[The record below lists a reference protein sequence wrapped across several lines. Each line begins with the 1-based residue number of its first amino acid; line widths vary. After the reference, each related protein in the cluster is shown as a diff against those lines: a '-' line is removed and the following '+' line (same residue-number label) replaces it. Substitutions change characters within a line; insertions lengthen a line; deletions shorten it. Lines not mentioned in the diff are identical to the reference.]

1 MFLRQDNIKVKKIW
15 ETICKEADVSLKK
28 SNYMKGY
35 FEKNILNHS
44 SFGNALSYN
53 LAVKVCN
60 SDFDLDY
67 FISILDK
74 QMSNYPHLCDYAID
88 DLVAFYERDPA
99 CHWFYQPFLFYKGFI
114 ALQAHRIGNVL
125 YNNGDIDLSLYLQM
139 RVSEVFSIDIHP
151 GATIGKGIMFDHA
164 HNLVIGETAKIG
176 DNVSILHAVT
186 LGGTGKIRGDRHPK
200 IGNNVLIGA
209 GAKILG
215 NISVGECS
223 RAAAGS
229 LVWKSV
235 PSFKTVAGV
244 PAKEVGSSGCPE
256 PSKTMD
262 QLLSSNYSTL
272 SKVQ

>member
-1 MFLRQDNIKVKKIW
+1 MGQDNIKIRKIW
-15 ETICKEADVSLKK
+15 ETIRKEAEVSLKK

-35 FEKNILNHS
+35 FKKNVLNKT
-44 SFGNALSYN
+44 SFGNALSHN
-53 LAVKVCN
+53 IAIKVCN
-60 SDFDLDY
+60 SDFELDY
-67 FISILDK
+67 FISILNE
-74 QMSNYPHLCDYAID
+74 QITNFSHICDYAVD

-114 ALQAHRIGNVL
+114 ALQAYRVANVL
-125 YNNGDIDLSLYLQM
+125 YNNDNIDLSLYLQM
-139 RVSEVFSIDIHP
+139 RISEVFSIDIHP
-151 GATIGKGIMFDHA
+151 GATIGRGIMLDHA
-164 HNLVIGETAKIG
+164 HNLVIGETAEIG
-176 DNVSILHAVT
+176 HNVSILHSVT
-186 LGGTGKIRGDRHPK
+186 LGGTGKIRGNRHPK

-223 RAAAGS
+223 RVAAGS
-229 LVWKSV
+229 LVLKTV

-262 QLLSSNYSTL
+262 QLLN
-272 SKVQ
+272 KN

>member
-1 MFLRQDNIKVKKIW
+1 MEALFLEQGDIKIEKIW
-15 ETICKEADVSLKK
+15 ETICKEAQVSLNK
-28 SNYMKGY
+28 SNYMKEY
-35 FEKNILNHS
+35 FKKNILNQS
-44 SFGNALSYN
+44 SFSDALSYN
-53 LAVKVCN
+53 IALKVCN
-60 SDFDLDY
+60 PDFELEN
-67 FISILDK
+67 FISIL
-74 QMSNYPHLCDYAID
+74 QAQINNSPHICDYAVD
-88 DLVAFYERDPA
+88 DLIAFYERDPA

-114 ALQAHRIGNVL
+114 ALQAYRIGNAL
-125 YNNGDIDLSLYLQM
+125 YNNGDVDLSLYLQM

-164 HNLVIGETAKIG
+164 HNLVIGETAEVG

-186 LGGTGKIRGDRHPK
+186 LGGTGKVRGNRHPK

-215 NISVGECS
+215 NISIGECS
-223 RAAAGS
+223 RIAAGS
-229 LVWKSV
+229 LVLKSV

-262 QLLSSNYSTL
+262 QLLN
-272 SKVQ
+272 KN

>member
-1 MFLRQDNIKVKKIW
+1 MEHRDFIIKKIW
-15 ETICKEADVSLKK
+15 ETICKEAKVSSKK
-28 SNYMKGY
+28 SNYMKKY
-35 FEKNILNHS
+35 FERHILSHS
-44 SFGNALSYN
+44 GFGDALSHN
-53 LAVKVCN
+53 IAAKICN
-60 SDFDLDY
+60 SDFELSH
-67 FISILDK
+67 FVSILQK
-74 QMSNYPHLCDYAID
+74 QISKFPYICDYAVD

-114 ALQAHRIGNVL
+114 ALQVHRIGNAL
-125 YNNGDIDLSLYLQM
+125 YNNGDVDLSLYLQM

-151 GATIGKGIMFDHA
+151 GAMIGKGIMFDHA
-164 HNLVIGETAKIG
+164 HNLVIGETAKVG

-223 RAAAGS
+223 RVAAGS
-229 LVWKSV
+229 LVLKSV

-244 PAKEVGSSGCPE
+244 PAKVVGSSGCPE
-256 PSKTMD
+256 PSKMMD
-262 QLLSSNYSTL
+262 QLLNE
-272 SKVQ
+272 Q

>member
-1 MFLRQDNIKVKKIW
+1 MRQDNIKIKKIW
-15 ETICKEADVSLKK
+15 ETIRKEAAVSLKK
-28 SNYMKGY
+28 SNYMKDY
-35 FEKNILNHS
+35 FEKNILNHNCFS
-44 SFGNALSYN
+44 NALSYN
-53 LAVKVCN
+53 VALKICN
-60 SDFDLDY
+60 SDFELDQ
-67 FISILDK
+67 FTLILNEQISRFSHI
-74 QMSNYPHLCDYAID
+74 CDYAVD

-125 YNNGDIDLSLYLQM
+125 YNNGEIDLSLYLQM

-151 GATIGKGIMFDHA
+151 GATIGKGIMLDHA
-164 HNLVIGETAKIG
+164 HNLVIGETAEIG
-176 DNVSILHAVT
+176 NNVSILHAVT
-186 LGGTGKIRGDRHPK
+186 LGGTGKVRGNRHPK

-223 RAAAGS
+223 RVAAGS
-229 LVWKSV
+229 LVLKSV

-262 QLLSSNYSTL
+262 QLLNRN
-272 SKVQ
+272 

>member
-1 MFLRQDNIKVKKIW
+1 MVRSDLKIKKIW
-15 ETICKEADVSLKK
+15 ETICKEAEVSSKK
-28 SNYMKGY
+28 SNYMKKY
-35 FEKNILNHS
+35 FERHILSHS
-44 SFGNALSYN
+44 GFGDALSHII
-53 LAVKVCN
+53 AAKICN
-60 SDFDLDY
+60 SDFELSH
-67 FISILDK
+67 FVSILQK
-74 QMSNYPHLCDYAID
+74 QISNFPYICDYAAD

-114 ALQAHRIGNVL
+114 ALQAHRIGNAF
-125 YNNGDIDLSLYLQM
+125 YNNGDVDLSLYLQM

-151 GATIGKGIMFDHA
+151 RAMIGKGIMFDHA

-223 RAAAGS
+223 RVAAGS
-229 LVWKSV
+229 LVLKSV

-256 PSKTMD
+256 PSKMMD
-262 QLLSSNYSTL
+262 QLL
-272 SKVQ
+272 KEK

>member
-1 MFLRQDNIKVKKIW
+1 MEQGDIKIRKIW
-15 ETICKEADVSLKK
+15 ETICRETEVSLKK
-28 SNYMKGY
+28 SNYMKKY
-35 FEKNILNHS
+35 FEKNILSHN
-44 SFGNALSYN
+44 SFGDALSHN
-53 LAVKVCN
+53 ISIKVCN
-60 SDFDLDY
+60 SDFEFEHL
-67 FISILDK
+67 ISIIREQINNFPRICYD
-74 QMSNYPHLCDYAID
+74 AVD
-88 DLVAFYERDPA
+88 DLIAFYERDPA

-125 YNNGDIDLSLYLQM
+125 YGDGNVDLSLYLQM

-151 GATIGKGIMFDHA
+151 GATIGKGIMLDHA
-164 HNLVIGETAKIG
+164 HNLVIGETAEVG

-186 LGGTGKIRGDRHPK
+186 LGGTGKIRGNRHPK

-223 RAAAGS
+223 RIAAGS
-229 LVWKSV
+229 LVLKPV
-235 PSFKTVAGV
+235 PAFKTVAGV

-262 QLLSSNYSTL
+262 QLLN
-272 SKVQ
+272 KN

>member
-1 MFLRQDNIKVKKIW
+1 MAQDNIKIGKIW
-15 ETICKEADVSLKK
+15 ETIRKEAKVSLKK

-35 FEKNILNHS
+35 FKKNVLNKT
-44 SFGNALSYN
+44 SFGNALSHRI
-53 LAVKVCN
+53 ATKVCN
-60 SDFDLDY
+60 SDFELDY
-67 FISILDK
+67 FISILNE
-74 QMSNYPHLCDYAID
+74 QITNFSHICDYAVD

-114 ALQAHRIGNVL
+114 ALQAYRVANVL
-125 YNNGDIDLSLYLQM
+125 YNNDNIDLSLYLQM
-139 RVSEVFSIDIHP
+139 RISEVFSIDIHP
-151 GATIGKGIMFDHA
+151 GATIGRGIMLDHA
-164 HNLVIGETAKIG
+164 HNLVIGETAEIG
-176 DNVSILHAVT
+176 HNVSILHSVT
-186 LGGTGKIRGDRHPK
+186 LGGTGKIRGNRHPK

-223 RAAAGS
+223 RVAAGS
-229 LVWKSV
+229 LVLKSV

-262 QLLSSNYSTL
+262 QLLN
-272 SKVQ
+272 KN

>member
-1 MFLRQDNIKVKKIW
+1 MENRDFIIKKIW
-15 ETICKEADVSLKK
+15 ETICKEAEVSSKK
-28 SNYMKGY
+28 SNYMKKY
-35 FEKNILNHS
+35 FERHILSHS
-44 SFGNALSYN
+44 GFGDALSHN
-53 LAVKVCN
+53 IAAKICN
-60 SDFDLDY
+60 SDFELSH
-67 FISILDK
+67 FVSILQK
-74 QMSNYPHLCDYAID
+74 QISKFPYICDYAVD

-114 ALQAHRIGNVL
+114 ALQVHRIGNAF
-125 YNNGDIDLSLYLQM
+125 YNNGDVDLSLYLQM

-151 GATIGKGIMFDHA
+151 GAMIGKGIMFDHA
-164 HNLVIGETAKIG
+164 HNLVIGETAEVG

-223 RAAAGS
+223 RVAAGS
-229 LVWKSV
+229 LVLKSV
-235 PSFKTVAGV
+235 PPFKTVAGV

-256 PSKTMD
+256 PSKMMD
-262 QLLSSNYSTL
+262 QLLNE
-272 SKVQ
+272 K